1 MAAAQMQNLRLDK
14 ICRACLQIKKDM
26 RPLFEQLTATM
37 LMGISKVQ
45 VAVGDGLPSQLCLQ
59 CVHQISRCHSFKEL
73 VERNDIKLREYCTS
87 LAMKNEAV
95 MSMKKDEMEM
105 CQDAPFMF
113 IEMPHMQAL
122 PSGLAPLDGL
132 FTDDTVTSGSVEEK
146 VEIEY
151 VPVAEKQQES
161 PTNQLDKP
169 DEALNSDE
177 ENYLQLV
184 VFQASATVAPGRH
197 VCNLC
202 HKEFKHARWLKQ
214 HMRSH
219 SNWIKANCKKPPMCP
234 LCDRTFKGPGM
245 LKMHMRTH
253 EPRPPKQPTCSV
265 CQRTFSTKT
274 LLYRHRQT
282 HFEQKTHQCTVCEKR
297 FYSGYALRSHMA
309 RHRGERP
316 YVCNMCSQRFYNPT
330 DLKVHF
336 RLHTG
341 EKPLKCLECGKT
353 FRRHS
358 TLCQHMKKH
367 RGIRNHV
374 CNVCNKAFYE
384 VSKLNAHMRVHTGE
398 KPFECQYCSRKFAQQ
413 SALIYHRRTHTGE
426 KPYCCKLCA
435 ARFTTSSARNNHML
449 THTGHKK

>member
-1 MAAAQMQNLRLDK
+1 MAAANKPLHFDK

-45 VAVGDGLPSQLCLQ
+45 VSVGDGLPPQLCLQ
-59 CVHQISRCHSFKEL
+59 CVHQISRCHAFKEL
-73 VERNDIKLREYCTS
+73 VERNDVTLREH
-87 LAMKNEAV
+87 AKNAAEEARNN
-95 MSMKKDEMEM
+95 
-105 CQDAPFMF
+105 
-113 IEMPHMQAL
+113 
-122 PSGLAPLDGL
+122 
-132 FTDDTVTSGSVEEK
+132 EEK
-146 VEIEY
+146 VLGMVPDTAQYIQYIEL
-151 VPVAEKQQES
+151 PMNNTPQLLEGLFEPLPDKQEFVDPNKQIDTQPNKEES
-161 PTNQLDKP
+161 G
-169 DEALNSDE
+169 LNSDE
-177 ENYLQLV
+177 ESYLQLV
-184 VFQASATVAPGRH
+184 VFQATSSVAPGRH

-202 HKEFKHARWLKQ
+202 HKEFKHARWLKL

-234 LCDRTFKGPGM
+234 ICERTFKGPGM

-253 EPRPPKQPTCSV
+253 EQRPPKQPTCSV
-265 CQRTFSTKT
+265 CQRNFPTKT

-282 HFEQKTHQCTVCEKR
+282 HFEQKTHQCSVCEKR

-316 YVCNMCSQRFYNPT
+316 YVCSMCSKSFYNPT

-341 EKPLKCLECGKT
+341 EKPLKCSECNKT

-374 CNVCNKAFYE
+374 CNICNKAFYE
-384 VSKLNAHMRVHTGE
+384 VSKLNAHMRVHTG
-398 KPFECQYCSRKFAQQ
+398 KQGI
-413 SALIYHRRTHTGE
+413 L
-426 KPYCCKLCA
+426 
-435 ARFTTSSARNNHML
+435 
-449 THTGHKK
+449 